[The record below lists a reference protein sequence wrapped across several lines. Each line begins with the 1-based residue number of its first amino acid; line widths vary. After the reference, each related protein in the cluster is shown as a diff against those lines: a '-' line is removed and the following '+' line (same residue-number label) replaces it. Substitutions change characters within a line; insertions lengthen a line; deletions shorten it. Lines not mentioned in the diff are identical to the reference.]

1 MACNPA
7 LLNLCSIK
15 LKYILAQ
22 LYSWSFKTP
31 FLDFQSPMG
40 KNRQKN
46 RKRDRRL
53 GDLQYD
59 AAGKQ
64 IDDRDTEAG
73 KSFGYKDIVRENKL
87 FEDFYKAQGICPDD
101 QWDEMMLVLKTD
113 LPASFRITGT
123 RSQVGLGCVGLQM
136 FHVDI
141 ASG

>member
-1 MACNPA
+1 
-7 LLNLCSIK
+7 
-15 LKYILAQ
+15 
-22 LYSWSFKTP
+22 
-31 FLDFQSPMG
+31 MG

-53 GDLQYD
+53 GELQYD

-101 QWDEMMLVLKTD
+101 QWEEMMQVLRTD

-123 RSQVGLGCVGLQM
+123 RSQVGRSWGLLKRFANCVCFRLKGFAALLRV
-136 FHVDI
+136 H
-141 ASG
+141 SSLS

>member
-1 MACNPA
+1 
-7 LLNLCSIK
+7 
-15 LKYILAQ
+15 
-22 LYSWSFKTP
+22 
-31 FLDFQSPMG
+31 MG

-64 IDDRDTEAG
+64 IDDRDTAAG

-101 QWDEMMLVLKTD
+101 QWEEMMQVLRTD

-123 RSQVGLGCVGLQM
+123 RSQVGRDSLFDFEVAFSKPIVSVPG
-136 FHVDI
+136 
-141 ASG
+141 